1 MSHTRDDPFYIGYQ
15 PAAAAPVARAVRVVV
30 AGLVGAALTVAAV
43 LASTQDRAAP
53 GVFEFGHPRT
63 VRGVLEEYPYP
74 SLVVAAGGPDS
85 LIRYLLVAEGKHG
98 AQALA
103 DGYDGRWVEV
113 LGTRIARPEREML
126 EVAAEG
132 VTASN
137 PPPELPVTPGLH
149 SLGRRALEG
158 EIVDS
163 KCWLGVMKPATG
175 NVHRGCAARCLSGGI
190 PPLLMIR
197 LADGSVQHVLLTAAD
212 GKPASDHYAG
222 MVGRPVR
229 VTGELYATGDLQVLR
244 VETLAGD

>member
-1 MSHTRDDPFYIGYQ
+1 MRATRDDPFYIGYQ
-15 PAAAAPVARAVRVVV
+15 PAAAPPIARAVRVMV
-30 AGLVGAALTVAAV
+30 AVLVGAALAVAAV
-43 LASTQDRAAP
+43 LALTQNRADP
-53 GVFEFGHPRT
+53 GIFEFGHPRT
-63 VRGVLEEYPYP
+63 VRGILAEHPYP
-74 SLVVAAGGPDS
+74 SLVVPAGGPDS

-126 EVAAEG
+126 EVVAEG
-132 VTASN
+132 IAASN
-137 PPPELPVTPGLH
+137 PPPELPVAPGLRH
-149 SLGRRALEG
+149 LGRRTLAG

-212 GKPASDHYAG
+212 GQPAGDHYAG
-222 MVGRPVR
+222 LVGRPVR
-229 VTGELYATGDLQVLR
+229 VTGELYEAGDLQVLR
-244 VETLAGD
+244 VETLAED